1 MTEGN
6 KGFYGG
12 VVPPRS
18 MAEDPELEKIKRQK
32 LQRYADRAKREE
44 HEETKPP
51 HEENVNDA
59 VYSFFY
65 DRASEVMRAA
75 ESQYPSQADAVKLGL
90 YKMIKS
96 GRLAEKV
103 DGGTLLTLFR
113 TLGIPVHVD
122 TSVKFVEHGKAKSLA
137 DKLSESWSD

>member
-1 MTEGN
+1 LL
-6 KGFYGG
+6 
-12 VVPPRS
+12 S
-18 MAEDPELEKIKRQK
+18 MAEDPELERIKREK
-32 LQRYADRAKREE
+32 LQKYAEKARHEQQEAAKPQ
-44 HEETKPP
+44 T
-51 HEENVNDA
+51 EENVNDV

-75 ESQYPSQADAVKLGL
+75 ELQYPPQAEAVKSGL

-103 DGGTLLTLFR
+103 DGGTLLALFR
-113 TLGIPVHVD
+113 ALGVPVHVD

-137 DKLSESWSD
+137 DKLSDSWSD

>member
-1 MTEGN
+1 
-6 KGFYGG
+6 
-12 VVPPRS
+12 
-18 MAEDPELEKIKRQK
+18 MAEDRELERIRREKMQK
-32 LQRYADRAKREE
+32 YAEKAKHEQREA
-44 HEETKPP
+44 TKPQA
-51 HEENVNDA
+51 EENIDDV

-75 ESQYPSQADAVKLGL
+75 ELQYPPQAEAVKTGL

-96 GRLAEKV
+96 GRLADKV

>member
-1 MTEGN
+1 
-6 KGFYGG
+6 
-12 VVPPRS
+12 
-18 MAEDPELEKIKRQK
+18 MAEDRELERIKREK
-32 LQRYADRAKREE
+32 MQRYAEKAKQDQREAAKPQT
-44 HEETKPP
+44 EES
-51 HEENVNDA
+51 VDDV
-59 VYSFFY
+59 VYSLFY

-75 ESQYPSQADAVKLGL
+75 ELQYPPQAEAVKTGL

-96 GRLAEKV
+96 GRLVDKI

>member
-1 MTEGN
+1 
-6 KGFYGG
+6 
-12 VVPPRS
+12 
-18 MAEDPELEKIKRQK
+18 MAEDRELERIKREK
-32 LQRYADRAKREE
+32 MQRYAEKAKHAQREA
-44 HEETKPP
+44 TKPQA
-51 HEENVNDA
+51 EENIDDV

-75 ESQYPSQADAVKLGL
+75 ELQYPSQAEAVKTGL

-96 GRLAEKV
+96 GRLADKV